1 MLGEARFR
9 LEHGAK
15 MRILFLVLFLFC
27 LFVPAS
33 FGQATNRGDGLV
45 FGKKPE
51 DPPLANPYHVPAGRD
66 DIVKVIQ
73 RILEEQEVPL
83 NVDESKPAN
92 GQLST
97 QKVIYSKGTHVR
109 EDLQHFGNLLQS
121 STRNWTKARVALSF
135 KIDPIDPG
143 HSELFIM
150 AKFEG
155 LSVDAGISS
164 EWVAISSRGTLEDCF
179 MHSIL
184 EQLGVLA
191 PTATSKEAHLC
202 LKLVAK

>member
-1 MLGEARFR
+1 MPGRSVTQIG
-9 LEHGAK
+9 HGAK
-15 MRILFLVLFLFC
+15 MRVVFLLFFLFC
-27 LFVPAS
+27 LIVPAS
-33 FGQATNRGDGLV
+33 FGQATNRGDGMV

-51 DPPLANPYHVPAGRD
+51 DPPLANPYHIPAGRD

-83 NVDESKPAN
+83 NVDESKPAS

-97 QKVIYSKGTHVR
+97 QKYVYSKGTHVR
-109 EDLQHFGNLLQS
+109 EDLQHFGNLLNS
-121 STRNWTKARVALSF
+121 ATRNWTKARVALSF

-150 AKFEG
+150 AKLEG
-155 LSVDAGISS
+155 LSVDAGITS
-164 EWVAISSRGTLEDCF
+164 EWVAISSKGLLEDCF
-179 MHSIL
+179 MHAVL

-191 PTATSKEAHLC
+191 PTANKESHLC
-202 LKLVAK
+202 LKARASQ

>member
-1 MLGEARFR
+1 M
-9 LEHGAK
+9 EHGAK
-15 MRILFLVLFLFC
+15 MRILFLLFFLFC
-27 LFVPAS
+27 LIVPAS
-33 FGQATNRGDGLV
+33 FGQATNRGDGMV

-83 NVDESKPAN
+83 NVDESKPAS

-97 QKVIYSKGTHVR
+97 QKVVYSKGTHVR

-121 STRNWTKARVALSF
+121 STRNWTKARVSLSF

-155 LSVDAGISS
+155 LSVDAGITS
-164 EWVAISSRGTLEDCF
+164 EWVAISSKGTLEDCF
-179 MHSIL
+179 MHAVL

-191 PTATSKEAHLC
+191 PTANSKEAHLC